1 MDMMGPPTSLYI
13 GSSSIPILFAEVI
26 PIELGATSV
35 VVPPLSNFGVKQFLL
50 RETDVTSII
59 GAAITGNNV
68 SNESQLFIRWKEESN
83 NKDGTVTSGYIFQ
96 NQTIAS
102 SPGSD
107 DHVESSTD
115 QEVFPL
121 VYIPSDDP
129 TIIDGQP
136 CCIIAYTYR
145 DHLSA
150 ATCRELYDREDS
162 SMCYFVRGTLIRMLP
177 PRLAV
182 NLPGR
187 QSSFRKGLDNNTSL
201 NSSSQ
206 LSSFYLR
213 RELML
218 NDLLGEE
225 GSTNTISDSMEE
237 EVLQNHN
244 QQTIDEL
251 YLKLST
257 TMIPIRIGTTRD
269 AFRVQK
275 EQERQ
280 LIKIKQ
286 SIQAFCCESTIEET
300 IHKTSTLPRNNKA
313 GLQLWPSLIVH
324 SPNHG
329 DGKTLLVQ
337 AIVKKRLGCSSIHV
351 VRPGALLAKYGIRA
365 DAALESQ
372 LHAIIVST
380 ACRNQSICIILDQL
394 DTMMPPRLSGRSSS
408 GDSALPVLNSMASY
422 LRKITTS
429 LQRNREWPFPTKNP
443 LYNPTACSSSGNAVF
458 TVNVCLVGIVT
469 CPDDGWRSSQKSKN
483 GSIGDSGS
491 TILDCM
497 VGDRYRI
504 PLLTAKTVLSAFHA
518 AFTKEGIILEASA
531 RTRLSVIVASAAW
544 AKGSVFRSVARQLK
558 QILIM
563 SSKWDDSTMS
573 TAFLQDLEKAI
584 ALTKINVTNSAQVNI
599 QTETEIE
606 TSLKESED
614 KSPVHFVS
622 IGGNEQAKVSLEDAL
637 AFDPAKRDMLSR
649 FGLSPPTGVL
659 LYGPPGTGK
668 TLLAKAVARMLKDPS
683 SGEPG
688 GTFMSL
694 SVSEIVSA
702 EVGTSEKMIASSFE
716 FAEKNAPSVS
726 YLCQLSSFFFVGLFF
741 IYY

>member
-443 LYNPTACSSSGNAVF
+443 LYNPTACSSSGNAAF

>member
-1 MDMMGPPTSLYI
+1 
-13 GSSSIPILFAEVI
+13 
-26 PIELGATSV
+26 
-35 VVPPLSNFGVKQFLL
+35 
-50 RETDVTSII
+50 
-59 GAAITGNNV
+59 
-68 SNESQLFIRWKEESN
+68 
-83 NKDGTVTSGYIFQ
+83 
-96 NQTIAS
+96 
-102 SPGSD
+102 
-107 DHVESSTD
+107 
-115 QEVFPL
+115 
-121 VYIPSDDP
+121 
-129 TIIDGQP
+129 
-136 CCIIAYTYR
+136 
-145 DHLSA
+145 
-150 ATCRELYDREDS
+150 
-162 SMCYFVRGTLIRMLP
+162 
-177 PRLAV
+177 
-182 NLPGR
+182 
-187 QSSFRKGLDNNTSL
+187 
-201 NSSSQ
+201 
-206 LSSFYLR
+206 
-213 RELML
+213 
-218 NDLLGEE
+218 
-225 GSTNTISDSMEE
+225 MEE

>member
-702 EVGTSEKMIASSFE
+702 EVGTSEKMIASS
-716 FAEKNAPSVS
+716 
-726 YLCQLSSFFFVGLFF
+726 
-741 IYY
+741 

>member
-324 SPNHG
+324 S
-329 DGKTLLVQ
+329 
-337 AIVKKRLGCSSIHV
+337 
-351 VRPGALLAKYGIRA
+351 
-365 DAALESQ
+365 
-372 LHAIIVST
+372 
-380 ACRNQSICIILDQL
+380 
-394 DTMMPPRLSGRSSS
+394 
-408 GDSALPVLNSMASY
+408 
-422 LRKITTS
+422 
-429 LQRNREWPFPTKNP
+429 
-443 LYNPTACSSSGNAVF
+443 
-458 TVNVCLVGIVT
+458 
-469 CPDDGWRSSQKSKN
+469 
-483 GSIGDSGS
+483 
-491 TILDCM
+491 
-497 VGDRYRI
+497 
-504 PLLTAKTVLSAFHA
+504 
-518 AFTKEGIILEASA
+518 
-531 RTRLSVIVASAAW
+531 
-544 AKGSVFRSVARQLK
+544 
-558 QILIM
+558 
-563 SSKWDDSTMS
+563 
-573 TAFLQDLEKAI
+573 
-584 ALTKINVTNSAQVNI
+584 
-599 QTETEIE
+599 
-606 TSLKESED
+606 
-614 KSPVHFVS
+614 
-622 IGGNEQAKVSLEDAL
+622 
-637 AFDPAKRDMLSR
+637 
-649 FGLSPPTGVL
+649 
-659 LYGPPGTGK
+659 
-668 TLLAKAVARMLKDPS
+668 
-683 SGEPG
+683 
-688 GTFMSL
+688 
-694 SVSEIVSA
+694 
-702 EVGTSEKMIASSFE
+702 
-716 FAEKNAPSVS
+716 
-726 YLCQLSSFFFVGLFF
+726 
-741 IYY
+741 

>member
-1 MDMMGPPTSLYI
+1 MGPPTSLYI

>member
-1 MDMMGPPTSLYI
+1 MMGPPTSLYI

-50 RETDVTSII
+50 RETDVSSII